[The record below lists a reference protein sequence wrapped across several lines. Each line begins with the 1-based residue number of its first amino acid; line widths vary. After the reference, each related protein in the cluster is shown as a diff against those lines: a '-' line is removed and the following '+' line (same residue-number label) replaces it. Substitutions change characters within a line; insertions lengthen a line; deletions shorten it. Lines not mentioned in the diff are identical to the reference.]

1 MEPFSNVTSSRWVCS
16 HASTRATVA
25 REYPLASTSAGHVGA
40 AVESARA
47 VNASTSATSST
58 VRARSARSP
67 ATAGWARTVR
77 SHPGARSTRAPQRAA
92 TSR

>member
-25 REYPLASTSAGHVGA
+25 REYSLASMSTGHVGA
-40 AVESARA
+40 VVESVRA
-47 VNASTSATSST
+47 ASASTAATSRT

-67 ATAGWARTVR
+67 ATAG
-77 SHPGARSTRAPQRAA
+77 
-92 TSR
+92 